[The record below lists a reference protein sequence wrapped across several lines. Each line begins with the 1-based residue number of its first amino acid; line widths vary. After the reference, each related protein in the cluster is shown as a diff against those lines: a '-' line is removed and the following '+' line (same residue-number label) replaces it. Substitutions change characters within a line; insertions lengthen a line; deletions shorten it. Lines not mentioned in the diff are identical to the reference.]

1 MNFELETMTKTKIT
15 DVVVLSSKNRQLG
28 DNPGAGL
35 KFSMSA
41 SNDALSMFDGFLKSM
56 LYSKSAASS
65 TSKKQKDLDGVEP
78 VTDMPNLT
86 ALGMKLGALHW
97 SEDATGYELTIDHGM
112 GGASNVVLAACTIS
126 KFKIKPN
133 EGGTVDID
141 WLVESQDV
149 PEAVFGKLATLK
161 NIEVQ
166 ITLTAPVVVQ
176 STVV

>member
-1 MNFELETMTKTKIT
+1 MNFELDTMTKTKIT
-15 DVVVLSSKNRQLG
+15 DVVVLSSNNRQPG

-112 GGASNVVLAACTIS
+112 GGASNVVLAACSIS

-141 WLVESQDV
+141 WLVESKDV

-166 ITLTAPVVVQ
+166 ITLTAPVVTQTEAV
-176 STVV
+176 

>member
-1 MNFELETMTKTKIT
+1 MTKTKIT
-15 DVVVLSSKNRQLG
+15 DVVVLSQKSRKPG
-28 DNPGAGL
+28 ENPGARL
-35 KFSMSA
+35 KFSMQA
-41 SNDALSMFDGFLKSM
+41 SNDALAMFDSFLKSM

-65 TSKKQKDLDGVEP
+65 SSKKQKDLDGVEP

-97 SEDATGYELTIDHGM
+97 SEIATGYELTIYHGM

-126 KFKIKPN
+126 KFKLKPN

-166 ITLTAPVVVQ
+166 ITLIAPVVVQ
-176 STVV
+176 GEVS